1 MPLQKR
7 AYMELHLAVFL
18 FGFTAILGNLIQMN
32 ALLLVWWRVG
42 ITSVSLLFLL
52 RGGLAITALSR
63 EDIIRIVGIG
73 LLVTIHWLAFYG
85 AIKVSNASI
94 ALVSLATNSF
104 FTAIL
109 EPLITRQRFKWAEL
123 GLGLL
128 ILPGMVL
135 VVGGLNAAQY
145 TGIALGL
152 LAALLQALFGTLNKV
167 EVSRKIS
174 PFALTFIQLGSSW
187 LFLSLLILPAR
198 QLLPS
203 FSFSLLPPRA
213 IDWIYLLVLALGC
226 TTLGYV
232 LLLRALRHISAFAS
246 SLTINLEPVYGM
258 VLAWL
263 LLGEDKE
270 LNLPF
275 YAGSAVIVLAVLLY
289 PLVQKRALRKDGGHQ
304 PPVSS

>member
-1 MPLQKR
+1 MSLQKR
-7 AYMELHLAVFL
+7 AYIELHIAVLL

-52 RGGLAITALSR
+52 KGGQAVAALSR
-63 EDIIRIVGIG
+63 GDILRIVGIG
-73 LLVTIHWLAFYG
+73 WLVTIHWLAFYG
-85 AIKVSNASI
+85 AIKVSNSSI
-94 ALVSLATNSF
+94 ALVSLATTSF
-104 FTAIL
+104 FTSIL
-109 EPLITRQRFKWAEL
+109 EPLVTRQRFKRAEL

-128 ILPGMVL
+128 ILPGMML
-135 VVGGLNAAQY
+135 IVGGLNWSQY
-145 TGIALGL
+145 AGIALGL
-152 LAALLQALFGTLNKV
+152 VAALLQALFGTLNKV
-167 EVSRKIS
+167 QVGKKIS
-174 PFALTFIQLGSSW
+174 PFVLTFIQLGSSW

-213 IDWIYLLVLALGC
+213 IDWVYLLALALGC

-232 LLLRALRHISAFAS
+232 LSLRALRHISAFAS
-246 SLTINLEPVYGM
+246 SLTVNLEPVYGI

-270 LNLPF
+270 LGFPF
-275 YAGSAVIVLAVLLY
+275 YAGSAIIVLAVLLY
-289 PLVQKRALRKDGGHQ
+289 PILQKRALRERGEDQ
-304 PPVSS
+304 SPVSS

>member
-7 AYMELHLAVFL
+7 AYIELHIAVFL

-52 RGGLAITALSR
+52 RGRLAIAALSR

-94 ALVSLATNSF
+94 ALVSLATNAF

-135 VVGGLNAAQY
+135 VVGGLNASQY
-145 TGIALGL
+145 AGIALGL

-167 EVSRKIS
+167 EVGRKIS

-203 FSFSLLPPRA
+203 FSFSLFPPRA
-213 IDWIYLLVLALGC
+213 IDWVYLLILALGC

-232 LLLRALRHISAFAS
+232 LSLRALRHISAFAS
-246 SLTINLEPVYGM
+246 SLTINLEPVYGI

-263 LLGEDKE
+263 LLGEDRE

-289 PLVQKRALRKDGGHQ
+289 PLVQKWASRKGSGHQ

>member
-1 MPLQKR
+1 MSLQKR
-7 AYMELHLAVFL
+7 AYIELHIAVLL

-52 RGGLAITALSR
+52 KGGQAVAALSR

-73 LLVTIHWLAFYG
+73 LLVTVHWLAFYG

-94 ALVSLATNSF
+94 ALVSLATTSF

-109 EPLITRQRFKWAEL
+109 EPLVTRQRFKWAEL

-128 ILPGMVL
+128 ILPGMML
-135 VVGGLNAAQY
+135 IVGGLNWSQY
-145 TGIALGL
+145 AGIALGL
-152 LAALLQALFGTLNKV
+152 VAALLQALFGTLNKV
-167 EVSRKIS
+167 QVGKKIN

-213 IDWIYLLVLALGC
+213 IDWVYLLALALGC

-232 LLLRALRHISAFAS
+232 LFLRALRHISAFAS
-246 SLTINLEPVYGM
+246 SLTVNLEPVYGI

-270 LNLPF
+270 LSFPF

-289 PLVQKRALRKDGGHQ
+289 PLVQKRALRKRSEDQ
-304 PPVSS
+304 SPVSS